1 MNKNKA
7 QRNYLTALMGIFSLL
22 LSFFIV
28 AYYQKLGYNKR
39 LESEVKS
46 RTERLR
52 ESNILLKKTNK
63 ELDQFNH
70 ILSHDLKEPIR
81 SIVGFSQLASRLP
94 AGSEDKIREYVEI
107 VQNSGE
113 QLNELVNDVRNYRT
127 SVNMEASDIG
137 KVNLQSVIK
146 DISSKLSY
154 TYPEKSISIETTEL
168 PVIQNSPDLMLLLIH
183 QLLDNSVKFNDN
195 EKVKIKVKYT
205 EKRDKHIL
213 EISDNGIGIA
223 EEYHRQI
230 FTMFERLNNRKEFK
244 GSGLGLSLSKRLAA
258 KVKADVSLKSSRPGM
273 GSVFQLETEKRVP
286 QG

>member
-1 MNKNKA
+1 
-7 QRNYLTALMGIFSLL
+7 
-22 LSFFIV
+22 
-28 AYYQKLGYNKR
+28 
-39 LESEVKS
+39 
-46 RTERLR
+46 
-52 ESNILLKKTNK
+52 
-63 ELDQFNH
+63 
-70 ILSHDLKEPIR
+70 
-81 SIVGFSQLASRLP
+81 
-94 AGSEDKIREYVEI
+94 
-107 VQNSGE
+107 
-113 QLNELVNDVRNYRT
+113 
-127 SVNMEASDIG
+127 
-137 KVNLQSVIK
+137 
-146 DISSKLSY
+146 
-154 TYPEKSISIETTEL
+154 
-168 PVIQNSPDLMLLLIH
+168 MLLLIH